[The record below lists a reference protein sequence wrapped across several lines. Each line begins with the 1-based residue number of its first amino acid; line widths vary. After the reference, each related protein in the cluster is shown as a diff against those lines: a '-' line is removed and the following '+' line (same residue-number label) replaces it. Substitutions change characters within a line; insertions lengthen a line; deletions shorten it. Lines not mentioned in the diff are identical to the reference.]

1 MGVRPALH
9 TTGGGCEAHKEKL
22 PFFNALKSIL
32 RKQKFPGLLVLPTGG
47 DLKKKQRKGKEMES
61 KYLPGS
67 LSR

>member
-1 MGVRPALH
+1 MGVSAALH

-22 PFFNALKSIL
+22 TFFNALKSIL

-47 DLKKKQRKGKEMES
+47 DFKKKKKGKEMES